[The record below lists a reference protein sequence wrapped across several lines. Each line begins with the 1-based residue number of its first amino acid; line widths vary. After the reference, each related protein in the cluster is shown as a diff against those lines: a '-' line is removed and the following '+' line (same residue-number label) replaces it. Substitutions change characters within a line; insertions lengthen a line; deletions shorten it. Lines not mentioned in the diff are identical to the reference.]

1 MRRMRNLFLALCCC
15 LGLMAAGCDDKP
27 RPGGPMPKASA
38 AQPLVA
44 PSVG

>member
-1 MRRMRNLFLALCCC
+1 
-15 LGLMAAGCDDKP
+15 MAAGCDDKP